1 MYFCRGSFSSAL
13 LNQSIKCG
21 GGVQMEC
28 CLVDA
33 ETLVNVEKADVLSQ
47 VLSVSLE
54 KSPLRVSGL

>member
-1 MYFCRGSFSSAL
+1 
-13 LNQSIKCG
+13 
-21 GGVQMEC
+21 MEC